1 MTDLDQKFVGTDQ
14 DRVIREQERF
24 RLLLEINNTL
34 VRKLDLRELLA
45 QVSGC
50 IRRVLQHDYSS
61 LCLYDP
67 LTKQLNVH
75 AVNFPEGPGEIRQE
89 PVFPVKDS
97 PAGEAFSTG
106 KALLVH
112 RLDAQTFP
120 SEITEMLIRDG
131 IRSGCWL
138 PLGGRESTLGTLNVC
153 SLQECNGSQKS
164 ALSQLDPTTSR
175 VN

>member
-1 MTDLDQKFVGTDQ
+1 MTNLDQKFVGTDQ
-14 DRVIREQERF
+14 DRLIREQERF
-24 RLLLEINNTL
+24 RLLLEINSTL
-34 VRKLDLRELLA
+34 VRKLNLRELLA

-61 LCLYDP
+61 FCLYDP
-67 LTKQLNVH
+67 LTKRLNVH
-75 AVNFPEGPGEIRQE
+75 AVDFPEGPGEIRQE

-120 SEITEMLIRDG
+120 SEITEMLI
-131 IRSGCWL
+131 
-138 PLGGRESTLGTLNVC
+138 
-153 SLQECNGSQKS
+153 
-164 ALSQLDPTTSR
+164 
-175 VN
+175 